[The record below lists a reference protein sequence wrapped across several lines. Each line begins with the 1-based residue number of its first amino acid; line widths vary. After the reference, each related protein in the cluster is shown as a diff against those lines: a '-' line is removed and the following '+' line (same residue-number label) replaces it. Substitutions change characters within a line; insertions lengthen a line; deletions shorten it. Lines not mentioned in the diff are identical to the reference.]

1 MLSSTKSRIAGKTL
15 FTTIVFCFCTIFLFA
30 QDTIYVPTEQPTI
43 QAAIDAANN
52 GDLVLVDEG
61 LYYENINFKGKAI
74 TVASRYII
82 DGNESHIPNT
92 IIDGSQPTDSLV
104 CSVVRFIMNEDTTSV
119 LCGFTITGG
128 TGSVQGGYG
137 RLGGGIQIFYAGPII
152 RNNIIEFNAAD
163 DPFRNVRGS
172 AVSIFVGTNRTV
184 IIENN
189 IIRNNLTKPRV
200 SNIGSTGTIFLWIQ
214 YLGTCIIRNNF
225 ITDNLISGTY
235 INLGGGIAAFG
246 NNDPNSICYIE
257 NNIITGNLVDPAVNS
272 SGGGI
277 YAEDIYFISK
287 NNIIA
292 RNSASRGGGI
302 WYEDTSPTTPPYYSQ
317 IINNSIVGNTANYC
331 GGISTESESEIV
343 NCIIW
348 DNTTPQFY
356 GTTATINYSDI
367 EESYTG
373 VGNISLEPE
382 FQDTIYYLLGNS
394 SPCIDAGNP
403 DPIFYDV
410 EDPFNPGYPL
420 WPAMGTLTNDMGH
433 CGGPNSYWP
442 NVIINSFEDDAS
454 DKGSPNDF
462 TLYQNF
468 PNPFNPSTKIKYS
481 IPSVTLRQAQS
492 DIHISLKVFDLLG
505 KEIETLVNEEKPVGT
520 YEVTWYAKQL
530 PSGVYFTNIMLE
542 NNCVV
547 RRCLA

>member
-1 MLSSTKSRIAGKTL
+1 MKSL

-43 QAAIDAANN
+43 QAAIDEASN

-61 LYYENINFKGKAI
+61 IYYENINFKGKAI
-74 TVASRYII
+74 TVASKYLI

-92 IIDGSQPTDSLV
+92 IIDGSQPSDSLIG
-104 CSVVRFIMNEDTTSV
+104 STVRFIMNEDTTSV

-152 RNNIIEFNAAD
+152 RKNIIEFNLIRDAIR
-163 DPFRNVRGS
+163 PVRGS
-172 AVSIFVGTNRTV
+172 AISIFVGNNRTAV
-184 IIENN
+184 IENN
-189 IIRNNLTKPRV
+189 IIR
-200 SNIGSTGTIFLWIQ
+200 SNTTDGMSAAFGSTGTIFLWIQ
-214 YLGTCIIRNNF
+214 YLGTCIIRNN
-225 ITDNLISGTY
+225 IIIDNNIIGNY
-235 INLGGGIAAFG
+235 INLGGAIAAIG
-246 NNDPNSICYIE
+246 YNDPNNICYIQ
-257 NNIITGNLVDPAVNS
+257 NNFIKGNHVDPGANS

-277 YAEDIYFISK
+277 YAEDIHFIST
-287 NNIIA
+287 NNIIT
-292 RNSASRGGGI
+292 RNFAGRGGGI
-302 WYEDTSPTTPPYYSQ
+302 WYEDTSPTTPPYNSQ

-331 GGISTESESEIV
+331 GGVSTESESEIV

-382 FQDTIYYLLGNS
+382 FQDTIYYLLSNS

-403 DPIFYDV
+403 DPIYNDV
-410 EDPFNPGYPL
+410 EDPFNLGNPL

-433 CGGPNSYWP
+433 CGGPNSFWP
-442 NVIINSFEDDAS
+442 NVIVNSIKEDE
-454 DKGSPNDF
+454 
-462 TLYQNF
+462 QNNVLPTEYSLF
-468 PNPFNPSTKIKYS
+468 QNYPNPFNPSTRIKYQVSS
-481 IPSVTLRQAQS
+481 ISFV
-492 DIHISLKVFDLLG
+492 SLVVFDILG
-505 KEIETLVNEEKPVGT
+505 NEIETLVNEEKPAGT
-520 YEVTWYAKQL
+520 YELTWYAGNL
-530 PSGVYFTNIMLE
+530 PSGVYFYKIQAGDFIETKKMLLL
-542 NNCVV
+542 
-547 RRCLA
+547 R